1 MANGQIEKFTPLI
14 LLLIALV
21 AKTPF
26 PSSIP
31 GLLIWPFFSSTSHFT
46 LKMEAAQPSETLVYL
61 PCNYTVS
68 WSRRLRHK
76 GFIQLALMYNTD
88 WNSNLQILILNIY
101 TLLLLLD

>member
-46 LKMEAAQPSETLVYL
+46 LNLDPARSSETLVTYHNIVWHHNPEDL
-61 PCNYTVS
+61 NINVHCHENLK
-68 WSRRLRHK
+68 SRRKL
-76 GFIQLALMYNTD
+76 
-88 WNSNLQILILNIY
+88 LQFWIFLKKIKI
-101 TLLLLLD
+101 